1 MPLAADR
8 IREHRPGNELHYFP
22 VIGSTMT
29 EAARLA
35 TEGAPHGTVVVAD
48 EQTAGVGRLG
58 RHWLSSAG
66 DGVYCSILLR
76 IPIAKR
82 ELPLATLALGL
93 ATAEAIQRSTKLA
106 CDLRWPNDVLVKEH
120 KVAGILAQLQDDCII
135 AGIGINVNQETLPS
149 DLRTPA
155 TSLRMT
161 LGEEV
166 AREPL
171 LVSLLECIDEF
182 CSLLIEQGASAILR
196 AFANA
201 SSYVLHRRVI
211 YETDCGS
218 RKGVTAGLDNNGF
231 LKVRNDSGLVETLY
245 TGGVRPDIGRPL

>member
-1 MPLAADR
+1 MPLA
-8 IREHRPGNELHYFP
+8 IQLVREQRPGNEIHYFP
-22 VIGSTMT
+22 LIGSTMT
-29 EAARLA
+29 EAARFA
-35 TEGAPHGTVVVAD
+35 SEGAPHGTVIVAD

-58 RHWLSSAG
+58 RHWLSRAEAG
-66 DGVYCSILLR
+66 IYCSILLR

-106 CDLRWPNDVLVKEH
+106 CDLRWPNDVLVNER
-120 KVAGILAQLQDDCII
+120 KVAGILAQLHEECIV
-135 AGIGINVNQETLPS
+135 AGIGINVNQDSFPD

-155 TSLRMT
+155 TSLRMA
-161 LGEEV
+161 LGKEA

-182 CSLLIEQGASAILR
+182 CSLLIEQGRSAILR

-211 YETDCGS
+211 YETDYGS
-218 RKGVTAGLDNNGF
+218 YKGVTAGLDNNGF
-231 LKVRNDSGLVETLY
+231 LKVRNDSGLMETLY
-245 TGGVRPDIGRPL
+245 TGGVRPDTGQSL